1 MDHLQIAQVRRFHR
15 LVTKRAGAIEDHF
28 LGRDRPLG
36 ESRVLYE
43 IGTSGA
49 DIRELRERLELD
61 SGYLSRLVQSLAG
74 SGLVVLRPGEG
85 DERVRRAELTTEG
98 RAELEE
104 MNRRSDDAARAI
116 LAPLSTGQRERLVD
130 AMAVVQRLLRI
141 SSVSIERVDPSSP
154 EGRWCVA
161 QYFAELS
168 RRFEQGFDPE
178 QSIPAEDG
186 EMVPPVGA
194 FLVATMEGEPVGC
207 GAVKTIAPGVGSLK
221 RMWVAESVRGLG
233 LGRRL
238 LAALEKEARSLGLVT
253 LRLETNHTLAEAIAL
268 YRSAG
273 YAEVPAFNADRYAH
287 HWFEKRLA

>member
-1 MDHLQIAQVRRFHR
+1 MEAQQIAQVRRFHR
-15 LVTKRAGAIEDHF
+15 LVTKRAGALEDHF

-43 IGTSGA
+43 IGTRGA

-74 SGLVVLRPGEG
+74 KGLVVLRPGEG
-85 DERVRRAELTTEG
+85 DERVRRAELTAAG
-98 RAELEE
+98 RAELDE
-104 MNRRSDDAARAI
+104 MNSRSDDAARAI
-116 LAPLSTGQRERLVD
+116 LAPLSASQRDRLVE
-130 AMAVVQRLLRI
+130 AMAEVQRLLRV
-141 SSVSIERVDPSSP
+141 SSVRIERVDPRSP
-154 EGRWCVA
+154 EARWCVA

-186 EMVPPVGA
+186 EMVPPSGA
-194 FLVATMEGEPVGC
+194 FLVATVEGEPVGC
-207 GAVKTIAPGVGSLK
+207 GVVKTIAPTVGSLK
-221 RMWVAESVRGLG
+221 RMWVAESARGLG

-238 LAALEKEARSLGLVT
+238 LAALEKEARALGFGT
-253 LRLETNHTLAEAIAL
+253 LRLETNRTLAEAIAL

-273 YAEVPAFNADRYAH
+273 YAEVSAFNADPYAH

>member
-1 MDHLQIAQVRRFHR
+1 MEPQQVAQVRGFHR
-15 LVTKRAGAIEDHF
+15 LVTKRAGALEDHF

-43 IGTSGA
+43 IGTPGA
-49 DIRELRERLELD
+49 DIRDLRERLELD

-74 SGLVVLRPGEG
+74 KGLVGLRPGEG
-85 DERVRRAELTTEG
+85 DERIRRAELTVAG

-116 LAPLSTGQRERLVD
+116 LAPLSTGQRERLVE
-130 AMAVVQRLLRI
+130 AMAEVQRLLRV
-141 SSVSIERVDPSSP
+141 SSVRIERVDPGSP
-154 EGRWCVA
+154 EARWCVA
-161 QYFAELS
+161 QYFAELA
-168 RRFEQGFDPE
+168 RRFDQGFDPE

-194 FLVATMEGEPVGC
+194 FLVATVEGEPVGC

-221 RMWVAESVRGLG
+221 RMWVAESARGLG

-238 LAALEKEARSLGLVT
+238 LAALEKEGRALGLDT
-253 LRLETNHTLAEAIAL
+253 LRLETNRTLAEAIAL

-273 YAEVPAFNADRYAH
+273 YVEVPAFNADPYAH
-287 HWFEKRLA
+287 HWFEKSLA